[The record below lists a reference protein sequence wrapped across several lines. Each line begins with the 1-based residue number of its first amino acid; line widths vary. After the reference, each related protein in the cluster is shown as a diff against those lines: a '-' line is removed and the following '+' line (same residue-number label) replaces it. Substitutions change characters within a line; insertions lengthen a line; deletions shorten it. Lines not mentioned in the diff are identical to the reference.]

1 MDGAGARSIVDRDGF
16 LTDLCMIANGT
27 ILLVGVSWFE
37 FKVLIFGLNLYL
49 YGDLVN
55 VLVSLH
61 QIVTYKLITHLHGLS
76 IYHWLF
82 VFIILAS
89 FQQRDG
95 YSNVLV
101 PYGLIYPWL
110 LTLLWSFQFQLR

>member
-37 FKVLIFGLNLYL
+37 FKVLLFGLNLYCM
-49 YGDLVN
+49 VS

-61 QIVTYKLITHLHGLS
+61 QIV
-76 IYHWLF
+76 
-82 VFIILAS
+82 
-89 FQQRDG
+89 
-95 YSNVLV
+95 
-101 PYGLIYPWL
+101 PY
-110 LTLLWSFQFQLR
+110 

>member
-1 MDGAGARSIVDRDGF
+1 M
-16 LTDLCMIANGT
+16 
-27 ILLVGVSWFE
+27 
-37 FKVLIFGLNLYL
+37 
-49 YGDLVN
+49 VN

-61 QIVTYKLITHLHGLS
+61 QIVPYKLITSLHCLS